1 MTDLP
6 KADEDIFSFE
16 LSEREWASLRSAI
29 HYYLGM
35 LEGVDVTNELPAY
48 SAMLTK
54 LEPERWATFRLSR
67 ERLNGLKIKTEH
79 LTALP
84 GPSSCCGE
92 RVFRATHKSRWR
104 CYGCGRML

>member
-6 KADEDIFSFE
+6 RLDDDVFSFE
-16 LSEREWASLRSAI
+16 LSEREWESVRYALQ
-29 HYYLGM
+29 YYTGM
-35 LEGVDVTNELPAY
+35 MESNDVTTELPKLQ
-48 SAMLTK
+48 AMLSK
-54 LEPERWATFRLSR
+54 LDPERWAAFRLSR
-67 ERLNGLKIKTEH
+67 ERINGLKIKSEH

-92 RVFRATHKSRWR
+92 RVFRATHKSKWR